1 MNWLYASSWQ
11 KVLTNEFEK
20 PYYKKLNAFLSQEY
34 QSKNIHPDHN
44 EIFNAFELCSFDQ
57 TKVVILGQDPY
68 HGLNQANGL
77 SFSVNENIGKPPSLV
92 NIFKE
97 IERDLGIPM
106 AKSGSL
112 TRWAKQGVLMINA
125 IMTVR
130 DAEPGSH
137 KNRGWEIFTDAVIT
151 ALSEKKNNVVF
162 LLWGTYAQAKGN
174 NFDLDRHLVLKS
186 AHPSPLSVYRGFEGN
201 GHFSKTN
208 AYLSSKGL
216 QSIAW

>member
-1 MNWLYASSWQ
+1 MATISGNGTYGPIPTQ
-11 KVLTNEFEK
+11 PYVEYIK
-20 PYYKKLNAFLSQEY
+20 PQY
-34 QSKNIHPDHN
+34 P
-44 EIFNAFELCSFDQ
+44 
-57 TKVVILGQDPY
+57 TPTVTGQYPSDTY
-68 HGLNQANGL
+68 
-77 SFSVNENIGKPPSLV
+77 NENIGKPPSLV

-174 NFDLDRHLVLKS
+174 NIDLDRHLVLKS
-186 AHPSPLSVYRGFEGN
+186 AHPSPLSVYR
-201 GHFSKTN
+201 
-208 AYLSSKGL
+208 
-216 QSIAW
+216 